1 VGTARKYPPKLGA
14 AGNLS
19 TIVRI
24 GSVTSHRRMAAVAK
38 RFFVILALA
47 ALVVGSGYAWRQ
59 ADRESTNRSAG
70 LDELLAS
77 QDTAVGFSASGFED
91 RTVTISAFTFGNEDR
106 ATEDAWLET
115 LAHEKAEALYSRGF
129 RRVTVSGNTISRAIS
144 VAPTAVRQ
152 ESMQKGE
159 SGDVD
164 LASLA
169 FLWWIS
175 ATGPAVR

>member
-1 VGTARKYPPKLGA
+1 
-14 AGNLS
+14 
-19 TIVRI
+19 
-24 GSVTSHRRMAAVAK
+24 MADSAKRLLVAVA
-38 RFFVILALA
+38 FVAVMVA
-47 ALVVGSGYAWRQ
+47 SGHAWRQ
-59 ADRESTNRSAG
+59 ADMAATDRAAG
-70 LDELLAS
+70 LDELLTG
-77 QDTAVGFSASGFED
+77 QDTAVGFSASGVEN
-91 RTVTISAFTFGNEDR
+91 RTVTICAFTLGIEDR

-115 LAHEKAEALYSRGF
+115 LAHENAEALYSRGF

-164 LASLA
+164 LTSLA

-175 ATGPAVR
+175 ATGPAVL